1 MTITRAQAARQAEIA
16 SWHPQTVSAFTEG
29 VGSILRQW
37 TALELAVHYQW
48 GGPSSSDR
56 AEELVKELVDMY
68 LGPDRIYKDDVELVL
83 EDYLE
88 TNFSTICEDGSPLE
102 LGDLFCDM
110 WRQCVSGD
118 FTLVTNALANEYVR
132 HEVVSRS
139 EGLDNGDADDGSDDG
154 MEDAEAQIQEGVR
167 AHLAG
172 EGNMGTIPED
182 GGAMEGDGGAGSVT
196 AVEMVAFV
204 PEVDVDGFE
213 TVARGKKT
221 RAKKA

>member
-16 SWHPQTVSAFTEG
+16 TWHPQAVSAFTEG

-56 AEELVKELVDMY
+56 ADDLVKELVDMY

-102 LGDLFCDM
+102 LGDVFCDM
-110 WRQCVSGD
+110 WRQCIAGD
-118 FTLVTNALANEYVR
+118 FTLVTNAL
-132 HEVVSRS
+132 SRECLWHKTITQL
-139 EGLDNGDADDGSDDG
+139 EGLNNRDAGNGSDDG
-154 MEDAEAQIQEGVR
+154 MEDAEAQIQAGVSER
-167 AHLAG
+167 LAA
-172 EGNMGTIPED
+172 EALGTIPEGEE
-182 GGAMEGDGGAGSVT
+182 GGAMEASVFT
-196 AVEMVAFV
+196 AVETVAFV

-221 RAKKA
+221 RKTPKV